1 VPAVPEP
8 QTPPVGRARGPEG
21 RVWTSRLVV
30 PVLLALYLA
39 VVYAATVL
47 AGRALLGRAPGAG
60 FGLTVL
66 AAAVA
71 ASTLEPLRA
80 WFQSRL
86 PPRPQDRLAR
96 LARGVLAEHDLVAV
110 LRSTSQLL
118 QEGLGATSVEIRPG
132 PATGGDE
139 GADVTL
145 ITMEGSA
152 AVLGC
157 LRVTMPAGTRLS
169 PRDRALLSGVVQG
182 LATILRTAALR
193 DALRATMAE
202 AELRTADLRLS
213 RQRIVLTSHRGR
225 RQVER
230 DIHDGAQQHL
240 VALAVH
246 LGLLRSLVAGPGS
259 ESGRALETA
268 RSSAV
273 AAVAALDELSQGLYP
288 ARLAE
293 HGPAVALRQAARS
306 SPLRVAVD
314 ARDLPRTDAD
324 VEAAVY
330 FCCLEAMQ
338 NAAKHAQASAVDLRL
353 RYGDGTLT
361 FTVTDDGRGFLVSS
375 APAGAGIHNMRDR
388 LEVLGGTLRVT
399 SVPGAGTT
407 VSGEVPAYPR
417 PRHPAI
423 PVPRSGS
430 PRPRAGG

>member
-1 VPAVPEP
+1 
-8 QTPPVGRARGPEG
+8 
-21 RVWTSRLVV
+21 
-30 PVLLALYLA
+30 
-39 VVYAATVL
+39 
-47 AGRALLGRAPGAG
+47 
-60 FGLTVL
+60 
-66 AAAVA
+66 
-71 ASTLEPLRA
+71 
-80 WFQSRL
+80 
-86 PPRPQDRLAR
+86 
-96 LARGVLAEHDLVAV
+96 
-110 LRSTSQLL
+110 
-118 QEGLGATSVEIRPG
+118 
-132 PATGGDE
+132 
-139 GADVTL
+139 
-145 ITMEGSA
+145 
-152 AVLGC
+152 
-157 LRVTMPAGTRLS
+157 MPAGTRLS
-169 PRDRALLSGVVQG
+169 PRDRTLLSGVVPG

-213 RQRIVLTSHRGR
+213 RQRIVLTSHQGR

-246 LGLLRSLVAGPGS
+246 LGLLRSLVADPGS
-259 ESGRALETA
+259 EPGRAVQTA

-314 ARDLPRTDAD
+314 ARDLPRTDPD

-361 FTVTDDGRGFLVSS
+361 FTVRDDGRGFLVSS

-388 LEVLGGTLRVT
+388 LEVLGGALRVT

-417 PRHPAI
+417 PRRPAI
-423 PVPRSGS
+423 PAPRSGS